1 MKFVCSKS
9 SLIDAVSTVSRAVR
23 PTCQVEILNCILLSA
38 EDGKVTLRGFDL
50 EVGMEVSIEDVDV
63 IKNGIT
69 AVSPKMLKAIAE
81 KMGDDELTL
90 EVVETHLVI
99 SSGSTKMK
107 LACRSAEDYPKLPD
121 IEDGK
126 SVVINSTLLKD
137 AFSNVSFAVSKD
149 STRITLTG
157 VFMKC
162 EGDMLTTVAI
172 DGFRMAINKAVV
184 EGSYD
189 FSAIIP
195 SKAVME
201 VLKSIGSYEGDVSI
215 SLGSAHAYFDINGT
229 KLVTRLI
236 SGEYID
242 YNKIISQNCKSS
254 VVVNRDTI
262 YDSFDRAFLV
272 ASAEAKNVP
281 CSVTSGKDTLN
292 IDCTSADSVMNDVI
306 DDIKFEG
313 EKIDL
318 DLNSRYML
326 DALKVISD
334 DEVRIEFSGD
344 KGPVLIKPTE
354 GDNYLYL
361 VLPIR
366 R

>member
-23 PTCQVEILNCILLSA
+23 PTCQVEILGCILINV

-50 EVGMEVSIEDVDV
+50 EVGMEVSIEDVD
-63 IKNGIT
+63 IIENGIT

-81 KMGDDELTL
+81 KMGEEEIML
-90 EVVETHLVI
+90 EVVESHLVI

-121 IEDGK
+121 VEDGK
-126 SVVINSTLLKD
+126 SVTINSVLLKN
-137 AFSNVSFAVSKD
+137 ALTNVSFAVSKD
-149 STRITLTG
+149 STRLTLTG
-157 VFMKC
+157 VYMKC
-162 EGDMLTTVAI
+162 EGDRMTTVAI
-172 DGFRMAINKAVV
+172 DGFRMAINSTVV
-184 EGSYD
+184 DGSYD
-189 FSAIIP
+189 FTAIIP

-201 VLKSIGSYEGDVSI
+201 VLKSIGSYDGDVSF

-229 KLVTRLI
+229 NLVTRLI
-236 SGEYID
+236 SGTYID
-242 YNKIISQNCKSS
+242 YNKIMAQNCKSAII
-254 VVVNRDTI
+254 VNRDRI

-272 ASAEAKNVP
+272 ASSESKHTA
-281 CSVTSGKDTLN
+281 CTLTSGKDTLN
-292 IDCTSADSVMNDVI
+292 IDCSSADSVMSDVI
-306 DDIKFEG
+306 DDVKIDG

-326 DALKVISD
+326 DALKVIPD
-334 DEVRIEFSGD
+334 DEVKIEFSGSS
-344 KGPVLIKPTE
+344 GPILIKPLE
-354 GDNYLYL
+354 GDQYLYL